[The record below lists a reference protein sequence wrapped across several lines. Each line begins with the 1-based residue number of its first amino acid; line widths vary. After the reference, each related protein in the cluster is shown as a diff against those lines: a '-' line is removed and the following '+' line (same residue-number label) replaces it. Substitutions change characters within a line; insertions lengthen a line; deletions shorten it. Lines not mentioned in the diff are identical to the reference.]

1 MQATVLIARTPPA
14 VIRLRQ
20 AHADRRGQRKCHR
33 QLCRGRA
40 IKRAA
45 YRFVDRL
52 TIEIEPHA
60 DEIICK
66 LRPNAANL
74 SPAALEVEFRNEVLD
89 QDLRIQIGQETE
101 PLRNLILSLAFSKT
115 GLQE

>member
-1 MQATVLIARTPPA
+1 MLTQEVNESVVVVKFAAGVFSI
-14 VIRLRQ
+14 
-20 AHADRRGQRKCHR
+20 D
-33 QLCRGRA
+33 A

-60 DEIICK
+60 DEIVCR
-66 LRPNAANL
+66 LRPNAANPD
-74 SPAALEVEFRNEVLD
+74 PAALESEFRNEVLD
-89 QDLRIQIGQETE
+89 QDLRIQIGHETE